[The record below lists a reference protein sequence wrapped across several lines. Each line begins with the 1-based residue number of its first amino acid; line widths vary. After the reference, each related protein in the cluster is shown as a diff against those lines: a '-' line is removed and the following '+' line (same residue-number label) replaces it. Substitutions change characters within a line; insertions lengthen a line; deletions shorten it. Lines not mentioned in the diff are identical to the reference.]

1 MRTTIRL
8 DDQLLEK
15 TKQYALAH
23 GTTFRVIVEDALRE
37 KLMNRPTVNKQSPIK
52 LKTIDGKG
60 VNAGIDLDDSASL
73 LDAKEKQDAI
83 MQPLQSK
90 QAVNG

>member
-15 TKQYALAH
+15 AKQYALAH
-23 GTTFRVIVEDALRE
+23 GTTFTAIVEDALRE
-37 KLMNRPTVNKQSPIK
+37 KLMNRPAAKKQPQIK
-52 LKTIDGKG
+52 LKTVKGKG

-73 LDAKEKQDAI
+73 LDVMD
-83 MQPLQSK
+83 S
-90 QAVNG
+90 

>member
-15 TKQYALAH
+15 AKQYALAH
-23 GTTFRVIVEDALRE
+23 GTTFTAIVEDALRE
-37 KLMNRPTVNKQSPIK
+37 KLMNRPLTKKHSHIK
-52 LKTIDGKG
+52 LKTVKGKG

-73 LDAKEKQDAI
+73 LDVMD
-83 MQPLQSK
+83 S
-90 QAVNG
+90 